1 MFSMARNKL
10 SEAETQSELGP
21 CVPPS
26 DSVASL
32 PLLSHCLGT
41 IATEALFS
49 STLCYNMPSYL
60 RASVNRNFALQLQ
73 SAILLA

>member
-10 SEAETQSELGP
+10 SEAETQSELGL

-26 DSVASL
+26 DSVTTL

-41 IATEALFS
+41 NATEALFS
-49 STLCYNMPSYL
+49 STLRHNMPSCL
-60 RASVNRNFALQLQ
+60 RTSVTRSLALRLQ
-73 SAILLA
+73 RATILA